1 MRAASWLRVGGRRR
15 TEARMRGR
23 PIQEIAVGD
32 AAELTRVATPG
43 DVAQFIDSVGDRN
56 PIHHDHAYAAS
67 TRFEKPIVPGMW
79 TASLLSTVLG
89 TQLPGPGC
97 VYVSLQIAFT
107 RPVYFG
113 DRITAR
119 VEVVE
124 RLPDRNRVRLKA
136 VCANQD
142 RQQVLIGETVLSP
155 SKKPVVYNRR
165 ETGSAQVVHWAL
177 QPTLWAAQATSAWAR
192 LGAAWVSAWRRE
204 PSRDRTTRANDRPTP
219 ATGGSSHRG
228 LR

>member
-1 MRAASWLRVGGRRR
+1 
-15 TEARMRGR
+15 MRGR

-32 AAELTRVATPG
+32 AAELTRIATPG
-43 DVAQFIDSVGDRN
+43 DVAGFIDSIGDHN
-56 PIHHDHAYAAS
+56 PIHQDHAYAAS

-79 TASLLSTVLG
+79 TASLISAVLG

-97 VYVSLQIAFT
+97 IYISLQIAFT

-136 VCANQD
+136 VCTNQD
-142 RQQVLIGETVLSP
+142 DREVLIGDTELSP
-155 SKKPVVYNRR
+155 SKTAVDYTRR
-165 ETGSAQVVHWAL
+165 ETGSAQVAHWAL
-177 QPTLWAAQATSAWAR
+177 QPTLWAAQATGAWAR
-192 LGAAWVSAWRRE
+192 LGAAWVSAWHEKPGR
-204 PSRDRTTRANDRPTP
+204 PGSNHTR
-219 ATGGSSHRG
+219 G
-228 LR
+228 

>member
-1 MRAASWLRVGGRRR
+1 
-15 TEARMRGR
+15 MRGR

-43 DVAQFIDSVGDRN
+43 DVAQFIDSVGDHN

-165 ETGSAQVVHWAL
+165 ETGSAQVAHWAL

-204 PSRDRTTRANDRPTP
+204 PGRDRTTRANDRPTP

>member
-1 MRAASWLRVGGRRR
+1 
-15 TEARMRGR
+15 MRGR

-43 DVAQFIDSVGDRN
+43 DVAQFIDSVGDHN

>member
-1 MRAASWLRVGGRRR
+1 
-15 TEARMRGR
+15 MRGR

-43 DVAQFIDSVGDRN
+43 DVAQFIDSVGDHN
-56 PIHHDHAYAAS
+56 PIHQDHAYAAA

-79 TASLLSTVLG
+79 TASLISTVLG

-97 VYVSLQIAFT
+97 VYVSLQVVFT
-107 RPVYFG
+107 WPVYFG

-136 VCANQD
+136 VCTNQN
-142 RQQVLIGETVLSP
+142 RQEVLTGETVLSP
-155 SKKPVVYNRR
+155 SKTAIDYTRR
-165 ETGSAQVVHWAL
+165 ETGSARIAHWAL
-177 QPTLWAAQATSAWAR
+177 QPSLLAAQATSAWAR
-192 LGAAWVSAWRRE
+192 LGAAWVAAWHQKPAGRTSTT
-204 PSRDRTTRANDRPTP
+204 PVDGRDRI
-219 ATGGSSHRG
+219 
-228 LR
+228 